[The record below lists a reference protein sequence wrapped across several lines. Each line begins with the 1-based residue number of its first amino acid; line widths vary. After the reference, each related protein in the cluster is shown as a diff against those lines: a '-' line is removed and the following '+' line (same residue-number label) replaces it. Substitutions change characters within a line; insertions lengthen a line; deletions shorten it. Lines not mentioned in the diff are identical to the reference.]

1 MQGSRSWVQLQSS
14 SPNSPLCG
22 KGTLLAWG
30 VGTRNRCGISPKRIP
45 EGSGDNAEEDCHAF
59 LRLFYIFPRRPRLGS
74 SSRK

>member
-22 KGTLLAWG
+22 KSTLLAWG
-30 VGTRNRCGISPKRIP
+30 VGTRNHCGIGPERIP
-45 EGSGDNAEEDCHAF
+45 RGFGDNEKEDCHDC
-59 LRLFYIFPRRPRLGS
+59 LRLFDILTGTPSLGS